1 MLLQRSCATR
11 LGVRKFAN
19 DSAAAGGV
27 CVTRP
32 GLGKFDEPGASSLLR
47 CFDIVMNINMPRL
60 NKFALWVD
68 GLSYS
73 TQEGS

>member
-11 LGVRKFAN
+11 LGVGKFAN

-47 CFDIVMNINMPRL
+47 GFDIVMNINMPWL